1 MGPEETEEDAGTQTV
16 EFPDALQER
25 LESLYARKP
34 FDVIAPYIQPDLFHY
49 TTIEGLRGIIESNML
64 HASSAYHLNDSSE
77 IEYGCQLV
85 VDATGKWLQVNS
97 GKQSLG
103 LKMLEVINA
112 TFTSEPSRIGRY
124 FGIYVVCFCENGN
137 LLSQWRAYGQTGG
150 YAIGMLSS
158 ALEVGLLAPGFFDT
172 RLLKVIYD
180 PQEQEQIIHSV
191 ITAYLEEIENKDLYT
206 IRPDPRQK
214 MRFQSRLG
222 LFLQELLLEQ
232 VVRFKNPAFAEEREW
247 RIVARPRLIDILHL
261 KREEKSSENEDPL
274 APPMCIAP

>member
-1 MGPEETEEDAGTQTV
+1 MGPEQAEKDAGTQTV
-16 EFPDALQER
+16 EFPDALEKR
-25 LESLYARKP
+25 LEALYARKA

-49 TTIEGLRGIIESNML
+49 TTVEGLRGIIESNAL
-64 HASSAYHLNDSSE
+64 RASSAYHLNDSSE

-85 VDATGKWLQVNS
+85 VDATQKWLKVNS

-103 LKMLEVINA
+103 LKMLQVINA
-112 TFTSEPSRIGRY
+112 TVTSDPSRIGRY

-150 YAIGMLSS
+150 FAIGMLSS
-158 ALEVGLLAPGFFDT
+158 ALELDLLAPGFFDT

-191 ITAYLEEIENKDLYT
+191 ITAYLEEVENKDLYT
-206 IRPDPRQK
+206 IPADPQQK

-247 RIVARPRLIDILHL
+247 RIVARPRLIDILFEKGGEVFG
-261 KREEKSSENEDPL
+261 KRRSIPS
-274 APPMCIAP
+274 